1 MKIENSAYP
10 EHHLNGKQENI
21 QELNQQNLPSVYI
34 TLAELHQNV
43 PKLLQ
48 EHSNLIPVT
57 SFIHCYEKSFGPFK
71 KANCGNP
78 REGEDRDITYVPL
91 EYLIASIPGVT
102 IESPMNGIRVV
113 KLSLDPPKEDVIGAP
128 SNEAMRQLRHEIVDL
143 VKQQPKFCLL
153 LSNFIPMYHS
163 RFNKQFRVSNYGYTR
178 LEDLFESLKNVVHI
192 VGQGPHRTIMLTHLT
207 QVRRFT
213 HELLRILKT
222 QQRKCLRTD
231 EIPKIYKAVYNKEL
245 QLSNYGVCTI
255 NDLLNDIP
263 ENKLIVKD
271 IKDVGDPALEYSL
284 VMIPQRVQTVEQKIR
299 TNLFALEAIDI
310 LSSSQSFRILF
321 TKFIPAYHHTFNRQ
335 CRVADYGFTK
345 FIELLEAIPQT
356 VEVFVENGER
366 YINLTLPLRLSLTR
380 QMLLEVLQS
389 QSGHRILLN
398 DLVTAFYAKYQ
409 LTLLSQDC
417 GFGTLEEMLSS
428 FSDILFL
435 SKVKQQKCDNESTSK
450 ESMTDD
456 SSPEVDEP
464 EKSNSETNK
473 TFVILVDRSEAKQ
486 TAYRCLKLLLNSP
499 FGWIPENEFRDSFRA
514 HYNEEIDL
522 ELVNR
527 EMSPFILVR
536 EYATQNTFRTD
547 MEVNP
552 QSSRIV
558 QPCPLILLAQQIRLV
573 LTNVRG
579 RLLINF
585 LEEMYRSNFG
595 VELYPGVYGYPSTIT
610 LINALKFAVTT
621 RGRGSRTTILLA
633 PNFLGKLAW
642 MVAYKILFR
651 HNLIEQ
657 FQNEPADLLKP
668 TVNPPNIC
676 LQSIGNILPWNYP
689 PDPESQPVDPDNHFP
704 PLFPEPVHIRQGF
717 NYLNLSPVDYVSQMY
732 LNNVP
737 FYQEQGMALVSP
749 FTYPMA
755 TASNQ
760 TQSPLAKLTATST
773 VEPQLCSEIQAFF
786 EAANTD
792 HLQLSKRTIRRICN
806 LLTKKLISQS
816 SAIRG
821 LHILRTALRQMQK
834 SSKHLTS
841 LHVNICQLAISAKF
855 FSPVIPI
862 LNEDILDVDTN
873 KQAYCILDTFLYFYY
888 GGVVYAA
895 VKMWERS
902 YNFFSLACSLP
913 NSWFSPVTYSAAKKL
928 ILVSLIYKGEFNR
941 TDCKVFSRI
950 KDQLDPYTRLEVAF
964 ASQNTSSLQSLI
976 ADNRTTFE
984 QDKNL
989 GLVEQLVDCHIK
1001 CRIQSLTETYFSL
1014 SMNDF
1019 VTLAG
1024 FDSPTTAE
1032 QKLIELAAS
1041 ESIFVKVDHKSGCV
1055 RFLDNSERY
1064 ESPEVLSTLIQKMR
1078 DTMNYDRLLRQIN
1091 SEEGARSPNTES
1103 TPGSSVATVIP
1114 KRRPAV
1120 H

>member
-1 MKIENSAYP
+1 MKIENSTFP
-10 EHHLNGKQENI
+10 EHHLNGKQENK
-21 QELNQQNLPSVYI
+21 QECNQQNLPSVYI

-43 PKLLQ
+43 LKLLQ
-48 EHSNLIPVT
+48 EHNNLIPIT
-57 SFIHCYEKSFGPFK
+57 SFIQSYEESFGPFK
-71 KANCGNP
+71 KENCDNP
-78 REGEDRDITYVPL
+78 REEDDRDYNYVPL

-102 IESPMNGIRVV
+102 IESPMNGNRVV
-113 KLSLDPPKEDVIGAP
+113 KLSVDPPKAISIEKLMTKEPESYCDTCVDSECIIVICITEDANGTS
-128 SNEAMRQLRHEIVDL
+128 SNEAMRQLRHEVVDL
-143 VKQQPKFCLL
+143 VKQQPTFCLL
-153 LSNFIPMYHS
+153 LSNFIPMYQS
-163 RFNKQFRVSNYGYTR
+163 RFNKQFRVSTYGYSR

-192 VGQGPHRTIMLTHLT
+192 VGQGAHRTIMLTHLT

-263 ENKLIVKD
+263 ENKLIIKN
-271 IKDVGDPALEYSL
+271 IKDVGDSALESSF
-284 VMIPQRVQTVEQKIR
+284 VMIPQRIQTEEQKIR

-310 LSSSQSFRILF
+310 LSTSQNFRIPF

-345 FIELLEAIPQT
+345 FIELLEAISQT
-356 VEVFVENGER
+356 VENTAITTPLHSVKPNFVYTAFKVLVENGER
-366 YINLTLPLRLSLTR
+366 YINLTLPLRLTLIR

-409 LTLLSQDC
+409 LTLLPQDC

-428 FSDILFL
+428 FSDILVL
-435 SKVKQQKCDNESTSK
+435 SKVKQQRIDNESTLK
-450 ESMTDD
+450 ESIADD
-456 SSPEVDEP
+456 FSFEVAEP
-464 EKSNSETNK
+464 EKSNSEFNK
-473 TFVILVDRSEAKQ
+473 TLIILVDRSDAKQ

-514 HYNEEIDL
+514 HFNEEIDL
-522 ELVNR
+522 EFINR

-536 EYATQNTFRTD
+536 DCATQSTFRTD
-547 MEVNP
+547 TEINP
-552 QSSRIV
+552 QSPRIV
-558 QPCPLILLAQQIRLV
+558 QPCPLILLAQQIRFV

-595 VELYPGVYGYPSTIT
+595 VDLYPEVYGYPSIIT
-610 LINALKFAVTT
+610 LINALRFAVAT

-633 PNFLGKLAW
+633 PNFLGKLP
-642 MVAYKILFR
+642 
-651 HNLIEQ
+651 LINFVMKEQ
-657 FQNEPADLLKP
+657 ITYPQEETFNSP
-668 TVNPPNIC
+668 
-676 LQSIGNILPWNYP
+676 LQW
-689 PDPESQPVDPDNHFP
+689 
-704 PLFPEPVHIRQGF
+704 PLFHPNTNTHPAIDPQATI
-717 NYLNLSPVDYVSQMY
+717 LNSGVYAENS
-732 LNNVP
+732 
-737 FYQEQGMALVSP
+737 FG
-749 FTYPMA
+749 
-755 TASNQ
+755 
-760 TQSPLAKLTATST
+760 LAKLTTSST
-773 VEPQLCSEIQAFF
+773 AEPQLCSEIQTFF
-786 EAANTD
+786 EGANTD
-792 HLQLSKRTIRRICN
+792 HLQLSKRTIRRVCN

-821 LHILRTALRQMQK
+821 LHILRTALSQMQN

-862 LNEDILDVDTN
+862 LNEDVLDVDTN
-873 KQAYCILDTFLYFYY
+873 KKAYCIQDTLLYFYY
-888 GGVVYAA
+888 GGMVYAA
-895 VKMWERS
+895 VKMWDRS

-913 NSWFSPVTYSAAKKL
+913 NSWFSPVAYSAAKKL

-941 TDCKVFSRI
+941 TDCKVFSKI
-950 KDQLDPYTRLEVAF
+950 KEQLDPYTRLEVAF
-964 ASQNTSSLQSLI
+964 ASQDTSSLQSLVE
-976 ADNRTTFE
+976 DNRTTFE

-989 GLVEQLVDCHIK
+989 GLVKQLIDRHIK

-1014 SMNDF
+1014 SINDF

-1032 QKLIELAAS
+1032 QKIIELAAS
-1041 ESIFVKVDHKSGCV
+1041 ESIFVKIDHKSGCV

-1064 ESPEVLSTLIQKMR
+1064 ESPEMLATLIQKMR

-1091 SEEGARSPNTES
+1091 SEEQSRSPNTES
-1103 TPGSSVATVIP
+1103 SPGSSLTTR
-1114 KRRPAV
+1114 RRPAV